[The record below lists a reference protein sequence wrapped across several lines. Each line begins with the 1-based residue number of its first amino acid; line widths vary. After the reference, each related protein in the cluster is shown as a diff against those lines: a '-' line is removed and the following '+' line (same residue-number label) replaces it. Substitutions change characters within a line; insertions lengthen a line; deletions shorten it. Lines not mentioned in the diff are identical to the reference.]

1 MAQNRE
7 EKTPEKTPEELE
19 ELRRR
24 TDETMANARKDVDRA
39 VETSH
44 DQILP
49 AARGIDV
56 EDFEEEGVADK
67 EDTRGAWPNWSDDEH
82 DTVQDAEHEAEHDTK
97 HDTNHD
103 TNHDT
108 ERD

>member
-7 EKTPEKTPEELE
+7 QEMPEKTPEELE

-24 TDETMANARKDVDRA
+24 TDETMAKARKDVDRA

-49 AARGIDV
+49 AARGIEV
-56 EDFEEEGVADK
+56 EDFEQEGVSDK
-67 EDTRGAWPNWSDDEH
+67 EDTRGAWPNWTKDESGEHDEH
-82 DTVQDAEHEAEHDTK
+82 GEHAKADKRQDEPGE
-97 HDTNHD
+97 
-103 TNHDT
+103 
-108 ERD
+108 